1 MLQKNCV
8 RILAKHYNI
17 MPITNIVVFTTS
29 FIVSAGTITGIVIG
43 IFVVVFFAISIIAII
58 VIALIKCQKS
68 SREKS

>member
-1 MLQKNCV
+1 
-8 RILAKHYNI
+8 